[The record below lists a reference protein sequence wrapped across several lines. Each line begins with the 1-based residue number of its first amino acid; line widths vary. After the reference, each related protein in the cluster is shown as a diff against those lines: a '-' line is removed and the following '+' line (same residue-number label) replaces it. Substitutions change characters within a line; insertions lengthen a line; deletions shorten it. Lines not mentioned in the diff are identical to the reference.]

1 MNEYDLSNVKKD
13 DILVCSWGWEQTNV
27 DFFQVVRATAKSFWV
42 RPISK
47 KMVSAPAAMEAYV
60 EPVKDDFLSDDFCN
74 KIYGKK
80 VIRKLKKNYVEMG
93 KSRGLMT
100 KYDGQAKL
108 ETSYA

>member
-1 MNEYDLSNVKKD
+1 M
-13 DILVCSWGWEQTNV
+13 
-27 DFFQVVRATAKSFWV
+27 DFFQVVRTTAKSFWV
-42 RPISK
+42 RPVSK